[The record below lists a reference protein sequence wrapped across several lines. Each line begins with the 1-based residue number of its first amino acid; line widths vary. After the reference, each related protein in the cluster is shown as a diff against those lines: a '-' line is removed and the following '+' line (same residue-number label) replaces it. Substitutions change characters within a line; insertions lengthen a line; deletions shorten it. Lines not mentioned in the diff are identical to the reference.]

1 MERGE
6 IDRYVDAA
14 AELIYRSDAG
24 GEAML
29 RRVAE
34 SVRSVTGGTH
44 AYVLQRMAGSEGVVR
59 AVAGQ
64 GGPQPAQRLAPPPPS
79 PPARMVIP
87 LSLDGAAI
95 GSVVVDGIR
104 ATLRPESHRELALLA
119 GLAARA
125 LQSSTVVEEA
135 ASRAEREVQRQHRL
149 MTGTAAHLID
159 TLHQISG
166 MLEVLEHEAEL
177 TLPHQEEVMRGRRS
191 LGTALRL
198 LSELH
203 ELGQTEAGEVVP
215 QPQTVQ
221 LEALLRTLVQEHEA
235 AANAAGVHFDVELAT
250 LPLARTDAACVRR
263 IMENLLSNAIRY
275 SPASAPI
282 TVRAR
287 VRAGKRAQDPTS
299 WLRIDVVDRG
309 PGVAEGDAVFEEA
322 HRIARGGS
330 PGFRLAV
337 SRRLARLLGG
347 DLTLQTELGAGST
360 FTLWL
365 PAENERA
372 STFGAG

>member
-1 MERGE
+1 MKRGE
-6 IDRYVDAA
+6 IDRDVDAA

-29 RRVAE
+29 RRVVE
-34 SVRSVTGGTH
+34 SVRNVTGGTH
-44 AYVLQRMAGSEGVVR
+44 AYVLQRVAGSEGVVR
-59 AVAGQ
+59 AVAGH

-79 PPARMVIP
+79 PPVRIVIP

-95 GSVVVDGIR
+95 GAVVVDGIR

-135 ASRAEREVQRQHRL
+135 ESRAEREVQRQHRL
-149 MTGTAAHLID
+149 MTGTAAQLIE
-159 TLHQISG
+159 TLNQISG
-166 MLEVLEHEAEL
+166 MLEALEHEAEL
-177 TLPHQEEVMRGRRS
+177 ELPHQEEVMRGRRS

-203 ELGQTEAGEVVP
+203 ELGQTQAGEVVP
-215 QPQTVQ
+215 EHEIVQ
-221 LEALLRTLVQEHEA
+221 LETLLRSLVQEHEA

-263 IMENLLSNAIRY
+263 ILENLLSNAVRY
-275 SPASAPI
+275 APPGTPI

-287 VRAGKRAQDPTS
+287 VRPGKRAQDPTS

-309 PGVAEGDAVFEEA
+309 PGVAEGDAVFEETR
-322 HRIARGGS
+322 RIGRAGS

-337 SRRLARLLGG
+337 SRRIARLLGG
-347 DLTLQTELGAGST
+347 DVTLQTEPGAGST

-365 PAENERA
+365 PVE
-372 STFGAG
+372 SD

>member
-1 MERGE
+1 MKRGE
-6 IDRYVDAA
+6 IDRDVDAA

-24 GEAML
+24 GEALL

-44 AYVLQRMAGSEGVVR
+44 AYVLQRVAGSEGVVR
-59 AVAGQ
+59 AVAGH
-64 GGPQPAQRLAPPPPS
+64 GGPQPAQRLAAPQPA

-87 LSLDGAAI
+87 LSLDGAAV
-95 GSVVVDGIR
+95 GSVVADGIR
-104 ATLRPESHRELALLA
+104 ATLRPESQRELALLA

-149 MTGTAAHLID
+149 MTGTAAQLID
-159 TLHQISG
+159 TLNQITG
-166 MLEVLEHEAEL
+166 MLEVLEHDAEL
-177 TLPHQEEVMRGRRS
+177 TVPQQEEVMRGRRS

-203 ELGQTEAGEVVP
+203 ELGQTQAGEIVP
-215 QPQTVQ
+215 QHETVQ
-221 LEALLRTLVQEHEA
+221 LEALLRSLVQEHEA
-235 AANAAGVHFDVELAT
+235 IANSAGVHFDVELAT

-275 SPASAPI
+275 SPAGLPI
-282 TVRAR
+282 TIRAR

-322 HRIARGGS
+322 RRIGRVGS

-337 SRRLARLLGG
+337 SRRIARLLGG
-347 DLTLQTELGAGST
+347 EVTLQSEPGAGST

-365 PAENERA
+365 PVDEPEE
-372 STFGAG
+372 

>member
-1 MERGE
+1 MKRGE
-6 IDRYVDAA
+6 IDKDVDAA

-34 SVRSVTGGTH
+34 SVRTVTGGTH
-44 AYVLQRMAGSEGVVR
+44 AYVLQRVTGSEGVVR
-59 AVAGQ
+59 AVAGE
-64 GGPQPAQRLAPPPPS
+64 GGPEPSQRLAPPPPS
-79 PPARMVIP
+79 PPERMVIP
-87 LSLDGAAI
+87 LSLDGAAV

-135 ASRAEREVQRQHRL
+135 ASRAERELQRQRRL
-149 MTGTAAHLID
+149 MTGTAAQLID
-159 TLHQISG
+159 TLNQISG

-177 TLPHQEEVMRGRRS
+177 APTQEDEVMRARRS

-203 ELGQTEAGEVVP
+203 ELGQTQAGELVP
-215 QPQTVQ
+215 RHETVQ
-221 LEALLRTLVQEHEA
+221 LEALLRTLVQEHES
-235 AANAAGVHFDVELAT
+235 AANAAGVHFEVELAM

-263 IMENLLSNAIRY
+263 ILDNLLSNAVRY
-275 SPASAPI
+275 SPTGARI

-287 VRAGKRAQDPTS
+287 MRAGKRAQDPTS

-309 PGVAEGDAVFEEA
+309 PGVAEGDTVFEEA
-322 HRIARGGS
+322 RRIGRVGS

-337 SRRLARLLGG
+337 SRRIARLLGG

-360 FTLWL
+360 FSLWL
-365 PAENERA
+365 PVEGR
-372 STFGAG
+372 